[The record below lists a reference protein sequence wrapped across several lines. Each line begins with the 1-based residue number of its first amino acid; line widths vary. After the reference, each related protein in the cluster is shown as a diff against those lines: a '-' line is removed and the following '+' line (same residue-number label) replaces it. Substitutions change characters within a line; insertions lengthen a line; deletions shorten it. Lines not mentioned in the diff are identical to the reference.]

1 MSKRIALSDFI
12 EVDGHDISGFCSAVQ
27 IHSDDEQVDV
37 SGFNATGADEFLQGK
52 RTQSVDLTVFGSYG
66 SAEIHD
72 VLYHLYRDRAVF
84 TFKWRP
90 DQNSGV
96 SGTNPQLSGNVQLL
110 SYGPGATRGQADS
123 FQVTLTAADETG
135 LVFGAS

>member
-12 EVDGHDISGFCSAVQ
+12 AVDGHDISDLCSAVQ

-37 SGFNATGADEFLQGK
+37 SGFNAAGSDEFLQGK

-66 SAEIHD
+66 SGEIHD
-72 VLYHLYRDRAVF
+72 VLYHIYRDRSTV

-96 SGTNPQLSGNVQLL
+96 SGTNPQLAGNVKLL

-123 FQVTLTAADETG
+123 FQVTLSAADATG
-135 LVFGAS
+135 LVFGET